1 MLAGIGGMIIVGFLA
16 VGVWK
21 AFPYLLG
28 AVLFII
34 VLPIQMFK
42 ELTTAFN
49 KEAPH
54 YKWRYLIVST
64 TGLFVLLVG
73 FMLYAEYFLL

>member
-1 MLAGIGGMIIVGFLA
+1 MIGAILSVIFVCFLL
-16 VGVWK
+16 VVVWK

-28 AVLFII
+28 AVLFILA
-34 VLPIQMFK
+34 LPIQMFK